1 MKTCPLLTVGVAEA
15 AVLLLLDVEDD
26 VFVLVL
32 VDLVDWDE
40 LVLDEDVV
48 WE

>member
-1 MKTCPLLTVGVAEA
+1 MKICPLLIVGVAEA

-26 VFVLVL
+26 VFVLVW

>member
-15 AVLLLLDVEDD
+15 AVLLLLDVEAD
-26 VFVLVL
+26 VIVLVW
-32 VDLVDWDE
+32 V
-40 LVLDEDVV
+40 EDVA